1 MKRMIVTISIAML
14 ALLLPGTGSPVSAQ
28 FDSALKVK
36 IPFSFSVCRE
46 TLPAG
51 TYTIKHPTTGGQTLL
66 IQNVENKKLVD
77 VACVNDIQASKAL
90 SEAKLIFN
98 RYGDQYFLA
107 EAWWSGT
114 TSGHGL
120 VKSEKEQTL
129 IKESGA
135 DKAKKPEQVIIKP
148 IKVEKSN

>member
-1 MKRMIVTISIAML
+1 MKRIVVVLSIAIL
-14 ALLLPGTGSPVSAQ
+14 ASLSSAGASSGSAQ
-28 FDSALKVK
+28 FDTPMKAK
-36 IPFSFSVCRE
+36 IPFSFTTCRE

-51 TYTIKHPTTGGQTLL
+51 TYIIKHTSTSGQTLL
-66 IQNVENKKLVD
+66 VQNVENQKLVD

-114 TSGHGL
+114 TSGHGF
-120 VKSEKEQTL
+120 VKSEKEKAL
-129 IKESGA
+129 IKEAGT
-135 DKAKKPEQVIIKP
+135 DKTKKPEQVIIKP
-148 IKVEKSN
+148 TKVG

>member
-1 MKRMIVTISIAML
+1 MKRTILALGIAML
-14 ALLLPGTGSPVSAQ
+14 ALILPAVVSPVSAQ
-28 FDSALKVK
+28 FDTPLKAK
-36 IPFSFSVCRE
+36 IPFSFTICRE

-51 TYTIKHPTTGGQTLL
+51 TYTIKHPTTSGQTLL
-66 IQNVENKKLVD
+66 IQNVENQKLVD
-77 VACVNDIQASKAL
+77 VACVNDIHASKAL

-120 VKSEKEQTL
+120 VKSEKEQLL
-129 IKESGA
+129 IKEAGA
-135 DKAKKPEQVIIKP
+135 DKSKKPEQIIIKP
-148 IKVEKSN
+148 VKMGKSN

>member
-1 MKRMIVTISIAML
+1 MKRTILALSIAIL
-14 ALLLPGTGSPVSAQ
+14 ASLSSAGVSPVSAQ
-28 FDSALKVK
+28 FDTPMKAK
-36 IPFSFSVCRE
+36 IPFSFTICRE

-51 TYTIKHPTTGGQTLL
+51 TYIIKHTTKTGQTLL
-66 IQNVENKKLVD
+66 IQNVENQKLVD
-77 VACVNDIQASKAL
+77 VACVNDLQASKAL

-98 RYGDQYFLA
+98 RYGDQYFLS

-129 IKESGA
+129 IKGSGA

-148 IKVEKSN
+148 TKVGQ